1 MPDADP
7 KQPAPSSVDAERRLL
22 GCLLRDSLPLPEGLN
37 PSDFHEPRHQD
48 LASVIRSLAE
58 EGNPADELTA
68 SMRLRE
74 RASVVEAWEVSAI
87 VSEAGFAP
95 INPAWADAITRH
107 AALRR
112 LSSVATRLA
121 SLAADPAADP
131 HALVAF
137 AEGSIKAAATPK
149 KPNGTDGPTLFPFKD
164 LVAFDK
170 ENDPTCVLG
179 NRFLCRGGSC
189 MIVSQT
195 GAGKSALLTHAAINL
210 ALGQDFFGIRSRK
223 GPLTSVIVQ
232 SENDGGDCAEG
243 IIGCL
248 DSLGIPLGSQIVD
261 RLSERVFFYR
271 EAVRTGEEFGQLLR
285 NLVNLHKADC
295 IWVDPLLGFSGCD
308 LSDQEA
314 ASHFLRHIIQPV
326 LQDTGVILF
335 SVHHTTKPS
344 KDAKGG
350 GSLLDLAYSGAGSAE
365 LANWH
370 RSVITL
376 TKDPTPEGEDEQPFF
391 TMKVVKRGGRAGIKD
406 ERGQYTVSVP
416 LRHSKTPGRIAW
428 ERRGTLPPSQTPQT
442 ANAYRGRGEFD
453 EV

>member
-1 MPDADP
+1 MPAVDP
-7 KQPAPSSVDAERRLL
+7 KPAASLDAERRLL
-22 GCLLRDSLPLPEGLN
+22 GCLIRDSLPLPDGLK
-37 PSDFHEPRHQD
+37 PSDFLEPRHQD
-48 LASVIRSLAE
+48 LASVIAALAD

-74 RASVVEAWEVSAI
+74 RGSVVQAWEVSAI
-87 VSEAGFAP
+87 VSDAAFAP
-95 INPAWADAITRH
+95 INPAWADAIARH

-112 LSSVATRLA
+112 LSSVAQQLG
-121 SLAADPAADP
+121 SLAADPSADP
-131 HALVAF
+131 HALLAF
-137 AEGSIKAAATPK
+137 AEGSIKASVAPQPAK
-149 KPNGTDGPTLFPFKD
+149 TDVLNLFPFKD

-189 MIVSQT
+189 MLVSQT

-210 ALGQDFFGIRSRK
+210 ALGHDFFGIRSRK

-232 SENDGGDCAEG
+232 SENDAGDTAEG
-243 IIGCL
+243 VIGCL
-248 DSLGIPLGSQIVD
+248 DSLGIPLASQTVD
-261 RLSERVFFYR
+261 LLADRVFFYR
-271 EAVRTGEEFGQLLR
+271 EAVKTGEEFGKLLR
-285 NLVNLHKADC
+285 DLVRLHRADI
-295 IWVDPLLGFSGCD
+295 IWVDPLLGFAGVD

-326 LQDTGVILF
+326 LQETGVILF

-344 KDAKGG
+344 KDKQGG

-391 TMKVVKRGGRAGIKD
+391 TMKIVKRGGRAGIKD
-406 ERGQYTVSVP
+406 ERGNYTVSVP

-428 ERRGTLPPSQTPQT
+428 ERRGTIPANQTPQT

>member
-1 MPDADP
+1 MSDP
-7 KQPAPSSVDAERRLL
+7 KPASLDAERRLI
-22 GCLLRDSLPLPEGLN
+22 GCLLRDSLPLPDGLN
-37 PSDFHEPRHQD
+37 PSDFYEPRHQD

-68 SMRLRE
+68 TMRLRE
-74 RASVVEAWEVSAI
+74 RGSVVEAWEVSAI
-87 VSEAGFAP
+87 VSEAAFAP
-95 INPAWADAITRH
+95 INPAWADAIARH

-112 LSSVATRLA
+112 LSSVAERLSTLA
-121 SLAADPAADP
+121 SDPSADPN
-131 HALVAF
+131 ALVAY
-137 AEGSIKAAATPK
+137 AEGSIKAATVA
-149 KPNGTDGPTLFPFKD
+149 KPDASGPTPFPFKD

-170 ENDPTCVLG
+170 DNDPTCVLG

-189 MIVSQT
+189 MVVSQT
-195 GAGKSALLTHAAINL
+195 GAGKSALITHAAINL

-232 SENDGGDCAEG
+232 SENDGGDCAEA

-261 RLSERVFFYR
+261 NLSERVFFYR
-271 EAVRTGEEFGQLLR
+271 EAVKTGEEFGQLLR
-285 NLVNLHKADC
+285 DLVNRHKADC
-295 IWVDPLLGFSGCD
+295 IWVDPLLGFAGVD
-308 LSDQEA
+308 LSDQQA
-314 ASHFLRHIIQPV
+314 SSHFLRHIIQPV

-344 KDAKGG
+344 KDKNGG

-428 ERRGTLPPSQTPQT
+428 ERRVTIPAHQTHQT
-442 ANAYRGRGEFD
+442 THAYRGRGEFD

>member
-1 MPDADP
+1 MSDP
-7 KQPAPSSVDAERRLL
+7 KPASIDAERRLI
-22 GCLLRDSLPLPEGLN
+22 GCLIRDSLPLPDGLN
-37 PSDFHEPRHQD
+37 PSDFYEPRHQD
-48 LASVIRSLAE
+48 LASVIRSLAD

-68 SMRLRE
+68 TMRLRE
-74 RASVVEAWEVSAI
+74 RGSVIEAWEVSSI
-87 VSEAGFAP
+87 VSEAGFSP
-95 INPAWADAITRH
+95 INPAWANAITRH

-112 LSSVATRLA
+112 LASVAERLA
-121 SLAADPAADP
+121 ALSADPAADP
-131 HALVAF
+131 NALVAY
-137 AEGSIKAAATPK
+137 AEGSIKAATVT
-149 KPNGTDGPTLFPFKD
+149 KPDANGPTPFLFKD

-210 ALGQDFFGIRSRK
+210 ALGSDFFGIRSRK

-248 DSLGIPLGSQIVD
+248 DSLAIPLGSQTVD
-261 RLSERVFFYR
+261 LLSDRVFFYR
-271 EAVRTGEEFGQLLR
+271 EAVRTGEDFGQLLR
-285 NLVNLHKADC
+285 DLITRHKADI
-295 IWVDPLLGFSGCD
+295 IWVDPLLGFAGVD
-308 LSDQEA
+308 LSDQQA

-344 KDAKGG
+344 KDKQGG

-376 TKDPTPEGEDEQPFF
+376 TKDPTPDGEDEQPFF
-391 TMKVVKRGGRAGIKD
+391 TMKVVKRGGRSGIKD
-406 ERGQYTVSVP
+406 ERGNYTVSVP

-428 ERRGTLPPSQTPQT
+428 ERRNTLTVSAPPRQSSGNWSSSP
-442 ANAYRGRGEFD
+442 FD

>member
-1 MPDADP
+1 MPDP
-7 KQPAPSSVDAERRLL
+7 KPASIDAERRLI
-22 GCLLRDSLPLPEGLN
+22 GCLIRDSLPLPDGLN
-37 PSDFHEPRHQD
+37 PSDFYEPRHQD
-48 LASVIRSLAE
+48 LASVIRSLAD

-68 SMRLRE
+68 TMRLRE
-74 RASVVEAWEVSAI
+74 RGSVVEAWEVSSI
-87 VSEAGFAP
+87 VSEAGFSP
-95 INPAWADAITRH
+95 LNPAWADAITRH

-112 LSSVATRLA
+112 LASVADRLA
-121 SLAADPAADP
+121 ALAADPAADP
-131 HALVAF
+131 NALVAY
-137 AEGSIKAAATPK
+137 AEGSIKAATIA
-149 KPNGTDGPTLFPFKD
+149 KPEAGGPTPFLFKD

-195 GAGKSALLTHAAINL
+195 GAGKSALLTHAAINF

-271 EAVRTGEEFGQLLR
+271 EAVKTGEEFGQLLR
-285 NLVNLHKADC
+285 DLINRHKADC
-295 IWVDPLLGFSGCD
+295 IWVDPLLGFAGVD
-308 LSDQEA
+308 LSDQQA

-344 KDAKGG
+344 KDKQGG

-391 TMKVVKRGGRAGIKD
+391 TMKIVKRGGRAGIKD
-406 ERGQYTVSVP
+406 DRGQYTVSVP

-428 ERRGTLPPSQTPQT
+428 ERRGTLPSSKTPQT